1 MIISM
6 TGFASRIFTLGEETY
21 KMELK
26 SLNHRFLDLKVR
38 IPRDLASF
46 EAPIKVALEAG
57 IKRGSI
63 DLWIERQ
70 NGTKSDGKND
80 AGFRV
85 DEERA
90 RVAHAALESLR
101 ARLGLQEPVTL
112 RDVISFPE
120 VVVRAGADER
130 DAGQLAELEKKM
142 TAELGFL
149 IRDLTDMR
157 KSEGGR
163 LQEALLGIVSGF
175 RESHGKFL
183 QLRDDIRNRARERV
197 KKRIEQCFEAY
208 PTTDD
213 RLRALMETRIAQE
226 ISSVLDRLD
235 VEEELTRFKGHIDA
249 IETLLKNGGAV
260 GKKLDFLFQEL
271 NREVNTLGNKSQ
283 DLGVSGE
290 VIELK
295 TRIEQM
301 REQSLNLE

>member
-6 TGFASRIFTLGEETY
+6 TGFASRIFTHGDETY

-46 EAPIKVALEAG
+46 EAPVKAALEAG

-70 NGTKSDGKND
+70 SGVKND
-80 AGFRV
+80 IGFRV

-90 RVAHAALESLR
+90 RSAHASLESLR
-101 ARLGLQEPVTL
+101 GHLGLQEPVTL

-120 VVVRAGADER
+120 VVVRAGAEER
-130 DAGQLAELEKKM
+130 DPVQSAELESKLLS
-142 TAELGFL
+142 ELGRL
-149 IRDLTDMR
+149 ILDLTEMR

-163 LQEALLGIVSGF
+163 LQEALLLILAGF
-175 RESHGKFL
+175 RDSHSKFL
-183 QLRDDIRNRARERV
+183 GLRDDIRNRAREKVR
-197 KKRIEQCFEAY
+197 KRIEQCFEAY

-226 ISSVLDRLD
+226 ISTVLDRLD

-249 IETLLKNGGAV
+249 IETLLQNGGAV

-271 NREVNTLGNKSQ
+271 NREINTLGNKSQ

>member
-1 MIISM
+1 MIVSM

-46 EAPIKVALEAG
+46 ETPVKAALEAG
-57 IKRGSI
+57 IKRGSV

-70 NGTKSDGKND
+70 SGAKNEGKSDS
-80 AGFRV
+80 GFRV

-90 RVAHAALESLR
+90 RVAHASLESLR
-101 ARLGLQEPVTL
+101 ARLGLQEPVSL

-120 VVVRAGADER
+120 VVVRASADDR
-130 DAGQLAELEKKM
+130 DAAQLAALETRLLSELNQ
-142 TAELGFL
+142 L
-149 IRDLTDMR
+149 IRDLTEMR
-157 KSEGGR
+157 KSEGRR
-163 LQEALLGIVSGF
+163 LQEALLAIVAGF
-175 RESHGKFL
+175 RESHAKFL
-183 QLRDDIRNRARERV
+183 GLRDEIRSRARERV

-208 PTTDD
+208 PTSDD

-226 ISSVLDRLD
+226 VSTVLDRLD

-249 IETLLKNGGAV
+249 IEVLLTQGGAV

-271 NREVNTLGNKSQ
+271 NREINTLGNKSQ

>member
-1 MIISM
+1 MIVSM
-6 TGFASRIFTLGEETY
+6 TGFASRIFTHGEETY

-38 IPRDLASF
+38 IPRDLAPF
-46 EAPIKVALEAG
+46 ETPVKAALEAG

-70 NGTKSDGKND
+70 SGTKGDGKSD

-90 RVAHAALESLR
+90 RSAHASLESLR
-101 ARLGLQEPVTL
+101 VRLGLQEPVTL

-120 VVVRAGADER
+120 VVIRAGAEER
-130 DAGQLAELEKKM
+130 DSAQLAALESRLLAEL
-142 TAELGFL
+142 GQL

-163 LQEALLGIVSGF
+163 LQEALLAIVAGF

-183 QLRDDIRNRARERV
+183 MLRDEIRNRARDKVR
-197 KKRIEQCFEAY
+197 KRIEQCFEAY
-208 PTTDD
+208 PTSDE

-226 ISSVLDRLD
+226 ISAVLDRLD

-271 NREVNTLGNKSQ
+271 NREINTLGNKSQ

>member
-6 TGFASRIFTLGEETY
+6 TGFASRIFTHGDETY

-46 EAPIKVALEAG
+46 ETPVKAALEAG

-70 NGTKSDGKND
+70 SGAKND
-80 AGFRV
+80 SGFRV

-90 RVAHAALESLR
+90 RSAHASLESLR
-101 ARLGLQEPVTL
+101 GRLGLQEPVTL

-120 VVVRAGADER
+120 VVVRAGAEER
-130 DAGQLAELEKKM
+130 DPAQSAELESKLLS
-142 TAELGFL
+142 ELGRL
-149 IRDLTDMR
+149 ILDLTGMR
-157 KSEGGR
+157 KSEGAR
-163 LQEALLGIVSGF
+163 LQEALLSILAGF
-175 RESHGKFL
+175 RDSHSKFL
-183 QLRDDIRNRARERV
+183 GLRDDIRNRAREKV

-226 ISSVLDRLD
+226 ISAVLDRLD

-249 IETLLKNGGAV
+249 IEALLRNGGAV

-271 NREVNTLGNKSQ
+271 NREINTLGNKSQ

>member
-6 TGFASRIFTLGEETY
+6 TGFASRIFTHDDEVY

-38 IPRDLASF
+38 MPRDLAS
-46 EAPIKVALEAG
+46 LETPVKATLETG

-70 NGTKSDGKND
+70 NGGKNE

-90 RVAHAALESLR
+90 RQAHASLESLR
-101 ARLGLQEPVTL
+101 SRVGLHEPVTL
-112 RDVISFPE
+112 KEVIAFPE
-120 VVVRAGADER
+120 VVVRAGAEDR
-130 DAGQLAELEKKM
+130 DPARLAGLEAKLLS
-142 TAELGFL
+142 ELGHL
-149 IRDLTDMR
+149 IHDLTEMR
-157 KSEGGR
+157 KSEGAR
-163 LQEALLGIVSGF
+163 LQDALLDILNGF
-175 RESHGKFL
+175 RQSHGKFL
-183 QLRDDIRNRARERV
+183 GLRDEIRNRAREKV

-226 ISSVLDRLD
+226 ISAVLDRLD

-271 NREVNTLGNKSQ
+271 NREINTLGNKSQ